1 MRRAY
6 RERDGFRHVGR
17 IDDGRAARHSMRP
30 SSGVGS
36 SASTFAKSRFAPP
49 VGVCPRP
56 DAEQPTVAGYPG
68 SRSRPGAVALPLATA
83 VEEEEKASW
92 PTKQPWRPS
101 HGVTGLVDNSL
112 RAVDNSPPAVDNAGR
127 QIFFLRTG
135 CEAVTAARSRAGQ
148 RCRLLH
154 MPFPT
159 VAHSHSGVSSRP
171 VHRRVRTTA
180 WRPGNWAA
188 RLS

>member
-68 SRSRPGAVALPLATA
+68 SRSRPGAVALTRENTFCAALTATLPSVYPKPNTTQCWQWPQCAPGDRAGLLLALA
-83 VEEEEKASW
+83 SPAHDLASW
-92 PTKQPWRPS
+92 QCS
-101 HGVTGLVDNSL
+101 HD
-112 RAVDNSPPAVDNAGR
+112 P
-127 QIFFLRTG
+127 LRTPG
-135 CEAVTAARSRAGQ
+135 SPSPRPREPGRATPGGPGGGPDGSPQIPPGHPVPRRRLVAERPVAVT
-148 RCRLLH
+148 
-154 MPFPT
+154 
-159 VAHSHSGVSSRP
+159 
-171 VHRRVRTTA
+171 
-180 WRPGNWAA
+180 
-188 RLS
+188 